1 MSAGAVWRLT
11 ARALGALWW
20 WALPIRRAEASAA
33 LLAALPAA
41 GPPGPLLRR
50 AVGSAALGYLEL
62 LLGRPMEIDGLDAVS
77 AWLRPGQGLWCLAG
91 HHGPWDLLLVRASA
105 AVPISIF
112 VRAPSGRLSRA
123 ALDHLRRRGGDLELL
138 SPTAGIAAATEAYA
152 RGRVVVFVQDQRHN
166 KGVAVPFFGRP
177 ARTSTGLARALAA
190 HPGPVLWAEAWR
202 AGDGRPV
209 GALRFCPPPDAA
221 EATAWSQAQH
231 EAAARARPGD
241 WWWLHKRWA

>member
-1 MSAGAVWRLT
+1 MSAGGAWRLLGG
-11 ARALGALWW
+11 ALGALWW
-20 WALPIRRAEASAA
+20 WALPVRRAEACAA
-33 LLAALPAA
+33 LRAALPTA

-62 LLGRPMEIDGLDAVS
+62 LLDRPMEIEGLDQIS
-77 AWLRPGQGLWCLAG
+77 ARLRPDRGLWCLAG

-123 ALDHLRRRGGDLELL
+123 ALAHLRRRGRDLELL
-138 SPTAGIAAATEAYA
+138 SPSAGIAAATAAYA

-166 KGVAVPFFGRP
+166 RGVAVPFFGRP
-177 ARTSTGLARALAA
+177 AKTSTGLARALAA

-202 AGDGRPV
+202 AADGRPV
-209 GALRFCPPPDAA
+209 GALRVCTPDAGVDP
-221 EATAWSQAQH
+221 TAWSQAQH

>member
-1 MSAGAVWRLT
+1 MSAGGIWRALGWG
-11 ARALGALWW
+11 LGALWW
-20 WALPIRRAEASAA
+20 WALPIRRAEATAA
-33 LLAALPAA
+33 LRSALPSA

-62 LLGRPMEIDGLDAVS
+62 LFGRPMEIDGLEGIS
-77 AWLRPGQGLWCLAG
+77 ALLRPDRGLWCLAG

-123 ALDHLRRRGGDLELL
+123 ALAHLRRRGGDLELL
-138 SPTAGIAAATEAYA
+138 SPAAGIEAATAAYA

-166 KGVAVPFFGRP
+166 RGVAAPFFGRP
-177 ARTSTGLARALAA
+177 AKTSTGLARALAA

-202 AGDGRPV
+202 AADGRPM
-209 GALRFCPPPDAA
+209 GALDLRVVRPGVDP
-221 EATAWSQAQH
+221 TTWSQTQH
-231 EAAARARPGD
+231 EGAARARPGD